1 LTMTWVIGYSSP
13 LAYAVGMSDIRVT
26 FRGNRTKDCLQKI
39 HPISPFICLGFA
51 GSVRIGFSLVERLRY
66 ELRDAPP
73 GSAWDQY
80 EVAKWCPEVFQEVF
94 ASHTA
99 EERNSQSHL
108 IMLAAHPCEPVDD
121 PTWAKCSV
129 FIFRSPRF
137 SLEEAPLLTVV
148 SIGSG
153 AGVEVYRS
161 VLQKHTDDRES
172 LMKLEPMGL
181 GMGSFGLEMS
191 ISDILRAH
199 PISGVSPHVQICIV
213 RRSEYFLSDNN
224 LIHYAPDGAE
234 IPSSMPPVATSF
246 AEFERM
252 AAAEGVSPVCAVC

>member
-1 LTMTWVIGYSSP
+1 MTWIVGYSSP
-13 LAYAVGMSDIRVT
+13 LGYAVGISDIRVT

-39 HPISPFICLGFA
+39 HPISPNICLGFA

-66 ELRDAPP
+66 ELRNTPP

-80 EVAKWCPEVFQEVF
+80 EVAKWCPGVFEEVF
-94 ASHTA
+94 ASHTV
-99 EERNSQSHL
+99 EERNLQSHL
-108 IMLAAHPCEPVDD
+108 IMLAAHPREPVDD

-129 FIFRSPRF
+129 FILKCPQF

-161 VLQKHTDDRES
+161 VIQKHNDHRES
-172 LMKLEPMGL
+172 LMRLEPMGL

-191 ISDILRAH
+191 ISDILRKQ
-199 PISGVSPHVQICIV
+199 PISDISPHVQICLV
-213 RRSEYFLSDNN
+213 RRGEYFLSDNN
-224 LIHYAPDGAE
+224 LVQYAPDGAE
-234 IPSSMPPVATSF
+234 IPSPMPPVATSF

-252 AAAEGVSPVCAVC
+252 TGAEGISPVCAVC